1 MSNLKS
7 KNMSI
12 IKSEKLIHE
21 SVIDVAKKMIIAAK
35 TAPKGRGIESL
46 SYLLVTG
53 KELGFI
59 SEKMIEISKKN
70 KVEFFARDAANLVK
84 SNALI
89 LIGTNYNS
97 RNVPLCKGCSFGCEE
112 KPKNVPCSVAITDLG
127 IALGSA
133 VSIASQF
140 HVDNRIMFSV
150 GVAAIK
156 LKLFPP
162 SIKTAYGIPLSIS
175 EKNIFFDRK

>member
-1 MSNLKS
+1 
-7 KNMSI
+7 MSI

-70 KVEFFARDAANLVK
+70 KAEFFARDAANLVK
-84 SNALI
+84 SNAL
-89 LIGTNYNS
+89 
-97 RNVPLCKGCSFGCEE
+97 F
-112 KPKNVPCSVAITDLG
+112 
-127 IALGSA
+127 
-133 VSIASQF
+133 
-140 HVDNRIMFSV
+140 
-150 GVAAIK
+150 
-156 LKLFPP
+156 
-162 SIKTAYGIPLSIS
+162 
-175 EKNIFFDRK
+175 